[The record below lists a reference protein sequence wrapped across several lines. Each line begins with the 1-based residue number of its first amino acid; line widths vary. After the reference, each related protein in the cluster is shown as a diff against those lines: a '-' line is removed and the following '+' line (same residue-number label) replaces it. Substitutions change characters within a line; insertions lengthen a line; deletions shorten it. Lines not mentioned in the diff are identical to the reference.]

1 MIAECVK
8 KIVSRYDLTQSEAH
22 DCMIE
27 MLGGNATDIQVA
39 AFLSSLKVK
48 GETVDELTGFAMA
61 MRQLSVKVNPKNLSN
76 LVDTCGTGGD
86 ILKTFNVSTAAAI
99 IAASSGVTVAKHG
112 NRSITSKCGGADIL
126 EALGLNLNCGPN
138 DVERCLEKAGIGFMF
153 APIFHPALGR
163 LMPVRRELNIPTVF
177 NLLGPLCS
185 PAEAPIQ
192 LLGVFEP
199 SKVIIIARVL
209 QNLGVKRAM
218 VVHGFDEN
226 NQPAMDEISTLGKTR
241 IAFID
246 GSQMK
251 VQDIYPEDMGLERA
265 LREDLMASN
274 SLEGNLSIIN
284 NVLSG
289 VIDNS
294 ADEARLN
301 LCLANAAA
309 ILFLTGKTND
319 LREGVELARKS
330 VFKGNACRK
339 LVELVKV
346 SNENTHMN
354 N

>member
-1 MIAECVK
+1 MMAHCLS
-8 KIVSRYDLTQSEAH
+8 KIVSRIDLTQSEAEQ
-22 DCMIE
+22 CMME
-27 MLGGNATDIQVA
+27 MLEGKTTDIQVA
-39 AFLSSLKVK
+39 ALLSSLKVK
-48 GETVDELTGFAMA
+48 GETVDELTGFARA
-61 MRQLSVKVNPKNLSN
+61 MRQLSVKVKPRNLNN

-99 IAASSGVTVAKHG
+99 IAASVGVKVAKHG

-126 EALGLNLNCGPN
+126 EALGVNLECGSS
-138 DVERCLEKAGIGFMF
+138 DVERCLETVGIGFMF

-163 LMPVRRELNIPTVF
+163 LMPVRRELNIATVF

-185 PAEAPIQ
+185 PAEASIQ

-199 SKVIIIARVL
+199 SRIVMMARVL

-218 VVHGFDEN
+218 VVHGFDEY

-251 VQDIYPEDMGLERA
+251 VRDIYPEDIGIKRA
-265 LREDLMASN
+265 LREHIMASD
-274 SLEGNLSIIN
+274 SLEENLRIID

-289 VIDNS
+289 ITDNS

-301 LCLANAAA
+301 LCLANASA

-319 LREGVELARKS
+319 LREGVELARRS
-330 VFKGNACRK
+330 VINGDAYSKM
-339 LVELVKV
+339 VELVKT
-346 SNENTHMN
+346 SNEHIKIN

>member
-1 MIAECVK
+1 MMAYCVE
-8 KIVSRYDLTQSEAH
+8 KIVSRSDLTQYEAH
-22 DCMIE
+22 QCMIE
-27 MLGGNATDIQVA
+27 MLEGRATDIQVA

-48 GETVDELTGFAMA
+48 GETVDELTGFARA
-61 MRQLSVKVNPKNLSN
+61 MRQLSVKVKPKNLSN

-86 ILKTFNVSTAAAI
+86 TLKTFNVSTAAAI
-99 IAASSGVTVAKHG
+99 IAASVGVKVAKHG

-126 EALGLNLNCGPN
+126 EALGVNLECGPN
-138 DVERCLEKAGIGFMF
+138 DVEQCLETTGIGFMF

-192 LLGVFEP
+192 LLGVFDP
-199 SKVIIIARVL
+199 SKVVMMARVL

-226 NQPAMDEISTLGKTR
+226 NQPAMDEISTLGKTTM
-241 IAFID
+241 AFIE
-246 GSQMK
+246 GTQMK
-251 VQDIYPEDMGLERA
+251 VQDIYPEDLGLKRSH
-265 LREDLMASN
+265 RDDLMASK
-274 SLEGNLSIIN
+274 SLEGNLVIIKK
-284 NVLSG
+284 VLSG
-289 VIDNS
+289 VTDNS

-301 LCLANAAA
+301 LCLANASA

-319 LREGVELARKS
+319 LREGVELALES
-330 VFKGNACRK
+330 VLKGNAYHK
-339 LVELVKV
+339 LVELVKI
-346 SNENTHMN
+346 SNKNTKMN

>member
-1 MIAECVK
+1 MLAQCLEKV
-8 KIVSRYDLTQSEAH
+8 VSRTDLTQQEAQE
-22 DCMIE
+22 CMYE
-27 MLGGNATDIQVA
+27 MLGGRATDIQVA

-48 GETVDELTGFAMA
+48 GETVDELTGFARA
-61 MRQLSVKVNPKNLSN
+61 MRQLSIKVKPRNANN

-99 IAASSGVTVAKHG
+99 IAASAGVKVAKHG
-112 NRSITSKCGGADIL
+112 NRSITSKCGGADIM
-126 EALGLNLNCGPN
+126 EALGVNLKCSSHE
-138 DVERCLEKAGIGFMF
+138 VEKCLETTGIGFMF
-153 APIFHPALGR
+153 APLFHPALGR

-185 PAEAPIQ
+185 PAEAHIQ

-199 SKVIIIARVL
+199 SKVVMIAKVL

-241 IAFID
+241 IAFIN
-246 GSQMK
+246 GSKMK
-251 VQDIYPEDMGLERA
+251 VQDIYPEDLGLQRA
-265 LREDLMASN
+265 FRDDIMAPD
-274 SLEGNLSIIN
+274 SLEGNLRIIK

-289 VIDNS
+289 RINNS
-294 ADEARLN
+294 ADEARLD

-319 LREGVELARKS
+319 LREGVELARRS
-330 VFKGNACRK
+330 VVEGNAYHK
-339 LVELVKV
+339 LKELVKV
-346 SNENTHMN
+346 SNNNTDCN